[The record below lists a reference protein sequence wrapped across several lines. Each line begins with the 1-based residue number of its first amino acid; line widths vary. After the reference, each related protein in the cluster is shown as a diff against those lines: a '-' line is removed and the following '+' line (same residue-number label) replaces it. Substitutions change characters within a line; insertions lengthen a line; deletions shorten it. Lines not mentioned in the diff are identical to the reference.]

1 MELSPSPSAG
11 RGDARHGAE
20 GCFPP
25 RLLRP
30 SANVDALPARNATPG
45 PSTSASSGCS
55 ERGAPL
61 VALSPAGRRLLN
73 HPPAACGGE
82 REQPATELLVS
93 KRFGTLD
100 HLATTMKPRPL
111 VCVAAGAAGW
121 AWRPRPRARSPGVS
135 PKCSQAAATAA
146 AEGAVHSEHHPRR
159 RGVRGVLFRPV
170 GLPRTEQAWKLEER
184 IEKVIYACRFMTFLG
199 IGGLLAGSIPCFL
212 KGWVYVMDAFVK
224 YYLHGGG
231 TVSVI
236 LMLVEAI
243 DMFLIGTVMFVFGT
257 GLYELF
263 ISNMDMSYGSNLF
276 GLFSLPER
284 PKWLVIQSVN
294 DLKTKLGHVIVMVLL
309 VGIFEK
315 SMTVTITSCADL
327 LCFAASI
334 FISSGCLYLLSKL
347 NI

>member
-1 MELSPSPSAG
+1 
-11 RGDARHGAE
+11 
-20 GCFPP
+20 
-25 RLLRP
+25 
-30 SANVDALPARNATPG
+30 
-45 PSTSASSGCS
+45 
-55 ERGAPL
+55 
-61 VALSPAGRRLLN
+61 
-73 HPPAACGGE
+73 
-82 REQPATELLVS
+82 
-93 KRFGTLD
+93 
-100 HLATTMKPRPL
+100 MKPRPL

-135 PKCSQAAATAA
+135 PKCSQAAAAAAAAA

-170 GLPRTEQAWKLEER
+170 GLPRTEHAWKLEER